1 MSEGAKDRTACV
13 AQAEKLQL
21 LHRDRQIRRVDHD
34 RRRPFARDA
43 EQEEKNK
50 QKQNKNRWNKKESVD
65 EKQIA
70 IRKGKRNEPLAHVYT
85 REHVQREPV
94 GTCRYNVNACRLC
107 TRAFVEL
114 IVQLT
119 RKSNQQR
126 ARERNETIVERV
138 RASVRVCERE
148 KERKQK

>member
-70 IRKGKRNEPLAHVYT
+70 IRKGKRNETNHLHTCT
-85 REHVQREPV
+85 RVNM
-94 GTCRYNVNACRLC
+94 YNVNPWEHVD
-107 TRAFVEL
+107 T
-114 IVQLT
+114 T
-119 RKSNQQR
+119 
-126 ARERNETIVERV
+126 
-138 RASVRVCERE
+138 
-148 KERKQK
+148 